1 MIVSFL
7 EKYLDEE
14 DRERRG
20 DLKTQADTAAD
31 EQTRE
36 KSQAEYRAL
45 DEKAIAAYLKIYTT
59 PEAILDELQET
70 INQVEKK
77 DFTDRTTQ
85 AAAIAEKLLHYD
97 KSGEDGNPAELD
109 SNGESLNPFIAYF
122 QGAAVENFDNFEIFL
137 MTTVIYFRLS
147 ALGTLRHPDID
158 SVQLDEILQSEEKI
172 RISTMVVNL
181 YLSFYPEAE
190 DIPPEY
196 IQGKRPPILAKD
208 GKASYL
214 PMFHSKITDALA
226 AFSKYPPQLDRI
238 TKNAI
243 FEKEDVKL
251 LVREWAKLNASLSIN
266 THKLLSVGVMLF
278 TMLNNSGARKTG
290 QIEYGVSIPLEEYI
304 NLSGRDLEAL
314 EGDEKKRQSALKEA
328 RKKIRK
334 DLAILANSELTVK
347 EKNGEFINVKLV
359 GTHGIKNG
367 YIFLTIDPAFAACLL
382 KLPIMQYPLALLGID
397 ARNANAYVLGC
408 KIAEHFS
415 IYNNQLKG
423 TADLLTVKS
432 LLKATQ
438 LPTISEVRAKRKSWE
453 ERIKEPFET
462 ALELLKK
469 NGVITDWE
477 YCKTKGEPL
486 TDQEAAF
493 TNKGYEDWAACLVK
507 YSIIDKDNMAK
518 KIIESLERSQERQQK
533 RLEKGTKK
541 KK

>member
-7 EKYLDEE
+7 EKYLNEE

-36 KSQAEYRAL
+36 KSQAEYKAI
-45 DEKAIAAYLKIYTT
+45 DEKAIAAYLKTYPT

-70 INQVEKK
+70 LNQVEKK
-77 DFTDRTTQ
+77 DFTDRTAQ
-85 AAAIAEKLLHYD
+85 AAAIAERLMHYD
-97 KSGEDGNPAELD
+97 KSGEDGNPAD
-109 SNGESLNPFIAYF
+109 FDANGESLNPFIAYF
-122 QGAAVENFDNFEIFL
+122 QGAAVENFDNFEFFL
-137 MTTVIYFRLS
+137 MSTVIFFRLS
-147 ALGTLRHPDID
+147 ALGTLRHPDIETL
-158 SVQLDEILQSEEKI
+158 QLSEILQNEEKI
-172 RISTMVVNL
+172 RVSTMIANL
-181 YLSFYPEAE
+181 YTSFYPDAE

-196 IQGKRPPILAKD
+196 IQGNRPPILAKD

-214 PMFHSKITDALA
+214 PMFHGKITDALT
-226 AFSKYPPQLDRI
+226 AFSKHPPQLDRI
-238 TKNAI
+238 TQNAT
-243 FEKEDVKL
+243 FEKEDIKL
-251 LVREWAKLNASLSIN
+251 LVKEWAKLNASLSIN

-278 TMLNNSGARKTG
+278 TMLNSSGARKTG
-290 QIEYGVSIPLEEYI
+290 RIEYGVSIPLEEYI

-314 EGDEKKRQSALKEA
+314 EENEKKRQGALKEA

-367 YIFLTIDPAFAACLL
+367 YILLTIDPAFAACLL
-382 KLPIMQYPLALLGID
+382 KMPIMQYPLSLLGID
-397 ARNANAYVLGC
+397 ARNANAYILGQ
-408 KIAEHFS
+408 KMAEHFS
-415 IYNNQLKG
+415 MYNNQVKG
-423 TADLLTVKS
+423 TACLLTVKS

-462 ALELLKK
+462 ALDLLK
-469 NGVITDWE
+469 NNEVITDWE

-486 TDQEAAF
+486 TNQEAAF
-493 TNKGYEDWAACLVK
+493 TNKGYDDWAACLVK
-507 YSIIDKDNMAK
+507 YSMIDKDNMAK

-533 RLEKGTKK
+533 RIEKNAKK
-541 KK
+541 K